1 MHTNSFNTKIASS
14 IFFFF
19 FFIKIHNLMH
29 SKVRYL
35 SFTKF
40 YFVPFSSC
48 LIFSTLTDEIRE
60 YL

>member
-1 MHTNSFNTKIASS
+1 MHTNSFNTKIVPS
-14 IFFFF
+14 ISF
-19 FFIKIHNLMH
+19 FFIKIHNLVH
-29 SKVRYL
+29 TKVGYL

-40 YFVPFSSC
+40 YSVSFLY